1 MNDSLA
7 YQKPMQVFDGG
18 FYQNGV
24 QVAESSNV
32 QLMCISHCRHCGA
45 ILPNHFRCCPYYHC
59 NQVPVGDGTVVLAIC
74 IVVYVFFKKLRT
86 FKKATR

>member
-7 YQKPMQVFDGG
+7 YQRPMQVFDGG

-24 QVAESSNV
+24 QVAESSTA
-32 QLMCISHCRHCGA
+32 QLTCVSRCWRCGEIS
-45 ILPNHFRCCPYYHC
+45 PNHLRCCPYYHC
-59 NQVPVGDGTVVLAIC
+59 DQVPVGDGTFVLAIC

-86 FKKATR
+86 SKKAIR